1 VIPNPSASLSTRFR
15 NVGTALAVASLVV
28 ASEYFFRHYVMFW
41 MPTIGT
47 PRVNDMLALALV
59 YSLLTISFGLL
70 THINWQQEIIR
81 LGQALHDFIT
91 SWTYTPW
98 ILGLMLSLVALP
110 LVDHL
115 LWANLSLPMRVSS
128 YRNSTIRFANVAP
141 VLNGLALIGVNGV
154 LVPIAEEYLWRGIIQ
169 ARLLQAL
176 PSAWA
181 IGTTAVLFSLKHV
194 VVDASWGRFLTLVAF
209 GCICGGIAQRHTW
222 RSSAMLHLFVNT
234 VITVVAL
241 IFSME

>member
-1 VIPNPSASLSTRFR
+1 MIPNPSASLSTLFR

-28 ASEYFFRHYVMFW
+28 AGEYFFRHYVLFW

-47 PRVNDMLALALV
+47 LRVNDMLALALV
-59 YSLLTISFGLL
+59 YSLLTVSFGLL
-70 THINWQQEIIR
+70 THINWWQEIIG
-81 LGQALHDFIT
+81 LGQALHEFMT
-91 SWTYTPW
+91 RWNYTPW

-110 LVDHL
+110 LVDRL

-128 YRNSTIRFANVAP
+128 YRNSTIWFASVAP

-181 IGTTAVLFSLKHV
+181 IGITAVLFSLKHV

-209 GCICGGIAQRHTW
+209 GCICGVMAQRNTW
-222 RSSAMLHLFVNT
+222 RSSAVLHLFVNAVT
-234 VITVVAL
+234 TVVAL
-241 IFSME
+241 ILSME